1 MSLYLLACPLIFFVA
16 FIQYMKSFEHI
27 FIKTYEFFFLVSSK
41 VSRLVEGLLYL
52 PEIFLLEFLQHFY
65 FLGSLFL
72 CFYAKL
78 ITVHIISLT
87 WTYIF
92 FSEILK
98 DPDQIRCSDRSWK
111 RRGIPPIA
119 AYSEQWLIFSA
130 YQLKHTW
137 SSSFSFLFSRIH
149 YTFSPWNDYFSN
161 ILFRIQTYAFPV
173 PPDGYIT
180 DFIKFSLTLFKLG
193 ICILFFIFDTL
204 WILHNFF
211 FQVMYKFG
219 SDILKFMHQRVLKLS
234 SPFNLYKAFLINQW
248 RTNKNY
254 LFSHDR
260 I

>member
-41 VSRLVEGLLYL
+41 VSCLVEGLLYL

-119 AYSEQWLIFSA
+119 AYSEQWLIF
-130 YQLKHTW
+130 QHTNLTTHGLLH
-137 SSSFSFLFSRIH
+137 SHFYFQEFIILSVHGMTISQIFFFGYKLMLSLFLQMDISRI
-149 YTFSPWNDYFSN
+149 S
-161 ILFRIQTYAFPV
+161 
-173 PPDGYIT
+173 
-180 DFIKFSLTLFKLG
+180 
-193 ICILFFIFDTL
+193 
-204 WILHNFF
+204 
-211 FQVMYKFG
+211 
-219 SDILKFMHQRVLKLS
+219 LS
-234 SPFNLYKAFLINQW
+234 SL
-248 RTNKNY
+248 
-254 LFSHDR
+254 
-260 I
+260 